1 MIALDALT
9 KIFPGQALP
18 AVDKLTLD
26 VPSGATCVFIG
37 PSGCG
42 KTTTMRMINRL
53 IEPSG
58 GRIIVEGEDVTRMD
72 AVALRRRIGYVIQQV
87 GLFPHQ
93 TIAENIATVPRLVG
107 WKRARIESRIDEML
121 TLVGLDPAAFRKRY
135 PRELSGGQRQR
146 VGVARALAAD
156 PPVMLMDEPFGAIDP
171 ITRANLQ
178 NEFVRILRTLG
189 KTVIFVTHDIDE
201 AVKMGDKIALLKD
214 GRLVQFGSPDDILSQ
229 PVNEFVAEFVGA
241 DRALK
246 RLNLITVRDA
256 MRADVRTDL
265 IGDSLRRVGPDIM
278 LRDALSQMLSLGVQD
293 LAVFDGDERLIGHI
307 SLSAIQDRLR
317 PKN

>member
-1 MIALDALT
+1 MAPAFLDW
-9 KIFPGQALP
+9 
-18 AVDKLTLD
+18 LD
-26 VPSGATCVFIG
+26 LSNGLDWLEI
-37 PSGCG
+37 GCG
-42 KTTTMRMINRL
+42 TGALSAAIL
-53 IEPSG
+53 
-58 GRIIVEGEDVTRMD
+58 TR
-72 AVALRRRIGYVIQQV
+72 
-87 GLFPHQ
+87 
-93 TIAENIATVPRLVG
+93 
-107 WKRARIESRIDEML
+107 WKPTSL
-121 TLVGLDPAAFRKRY
+121 L
-135 PRELSGGQRQR
+135 
-146 VGVARALAAD
+146 
-156 PPVMLMDEPFGAIDP
+156 AIDP

-189 KTVIFVTHDIDE
+189 KTVIFVTHDIDA

-229 PVNEFVAEFVGA
+229 PVNAFVAEFVGA

-256 MRADVRTDL
+256 MRADVGTDL

-317 PKN
+317 PKS